1 MVDAAYLRLK
11 ARLCRELADVAILPE
26 VREQLALFADEF
38 DARRSPGSNWCTG
51 GSEGGGDMLTPDGS
65 ALVEDTE
72 GWLRELRELRRQAI
86 SRNDMVLAEE
96 LRAEIA
102 AAATLLD
109 RAYEAATR

>member
-1 MVDAAYLRLK
+1 
-11 ARLCRELADVAILPE
+11 
-26 VREQLALFADEF
+26 
-38 DARRSPGSNWCTG
+38 
-51 GSEGGGDMLTPDGS
+51 MLTPDGG

-102 AAATLLD
+102 DATTLLD
-109 RAYEAATR
+109 RAYETAAR